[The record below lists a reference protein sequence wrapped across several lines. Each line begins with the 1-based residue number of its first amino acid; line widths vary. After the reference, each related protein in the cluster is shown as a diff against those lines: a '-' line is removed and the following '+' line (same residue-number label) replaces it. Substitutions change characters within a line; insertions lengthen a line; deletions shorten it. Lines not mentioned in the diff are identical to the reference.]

1 MDQEEVLLCES
12 TLVGFF
18 GGAITRAAL
27 GGFFSSWS
35 NEHRTKGID
44 NRARLYVFIDKN
56 MSEWKGTLF
65 FLHFLPTTCKLLSL
79 IYCENKPLHSILL
92 NIKI

>member
-35 NEHRTKGID
+35 NEHRAKGTD
-44 NRARLYVFIDKN
+44 NQARTNFLHVFINQN
-56 MSEWKGTLF
+56 MSEWKGKLQF
-65 FLHFLPTTCKLLSL
+65 FFQLHAKYYP
-79 IYCENKPLHSILL
+79 
-92 NIKI
+92 